1 MSFWTLIWRGLVFHA
16 RSHAGTLL
24 GVAVGSAILTG
35 ALLVGDSVRASLRQ
49 LALQR
54 LGKVTVALAGG
65 DRFFRSELAD
75 RLGLGYKPVAAPVMQ
90 LDATVA
96 TPDEKGR
103 ANGVQLLGV
112 DERFWRL
119 AAVEPEFPSPAE
131 DEVLLNARLMR
142 QLGVRPGDVVIVRA
156 SRPSSLSRETPLS
169 PQEDSSLSLRLTVA
183 AEVAADAMGSFGLRP
198 TQLPAMNAFVH
209 LGTLQKRLE
218 MEGRANVI
226 VAGGEGVDLA
236 TVKEG
241 LERSWD
247 LPDAELELRVLEDRG
262 VLELRSSRVFLEPV
276 VAGAAAELSEG
287 SQPILTMFV
296 NSLRHGDGSTPY
308 SMVCAADLEFMPS
321 GMATNE
327 IVLNDWTAEDLGAVV
342 GDEVEVRYYALT
354 TARRLEERS
363 AMFKVRA
370 VVPLAG
376 PAGDPELM
384 PMFPGVEKAESTR
397 DWDPTLPVSMSE
409 IRPKDEKYWEEHK
422 GTPKAFVSLAA
433 GQALW
438 SNRFG
443 DLTAVRFPG
452 DAGNLQQEKE
462 RRAAALK
469 EALGPGGFGMAF
481 QPVREQALASANQSQ
496 DFGGL
501 FIGFSFFLIV
511 AALLLVSLLFQFG
524 VERRAEETGTL
535 LALGLSP
542 KQVRRLWL
550 GEALGVAIAGSVLGM
565 ALGVGYAQL
574 MIRGL
579 ATLWRDA
586 VGTSALA
593 YYGSGS
599 TLIAGTL
606 GGVVVALVTIWLA
619 LRKQAHQPARLLLA
633 GEAFAEDTDGG
644 ASQARGQGRR
654 GGLAMVLLGG
664 GLLLAVQAV
673 VRGETTS
680 AGTFFGAGSMALL
693 GGMAGAGWW
702 LTKLRVT
709 ESGRE
714 LTLVSLGV
722 RNAGRRRGR
731 SLSIVGL
738 LASGCF
744 LVAAI
749 GVFRLDAVRD
759 ASQRSAGT
767 GGFALV
773 GEATFPVI
781 QDLNTEDGLDFYAL
795 EAGDLQGATIVPLR
809 VRDGDEASCLNL
821 NRARTPRLLGVEAE
835 ALASRGA
842 FTFAKVMEGAD
853 RSEGWRLLLKSG
865 RDAATDAPVPAV
877 GDLNSILWAMG
888 RKVGDVLDYTDEQG
902 RTFKVQLVGAV
913 ANSILQGSLL
923 IDEKAFLERFPSEP
937 GFRMFLVDAEP
948 DKAAA
953 VRETLTKGLSAAG
966 VEFNSAAERLNGF
979 NAVQNTYLGT
989 FQLLGGLGVVLGSF
1003 GLGVVV
1009 LRNVLERRGELALM
1023 LAVGFERGAIGR
1035 VVLVEHAGL
1044 LLAGLFLGVGAAL
1057 LAVLPSVLSP
1067 TGELPFTGLGLTL
1080 GAVLVS
1086 GWIWTWLATRAA
1098 LRGRLL
1104 DGLRNE

>member
-1 MSFWTLIWRGLVFHA
+1 MSFWTLIWRGLAFHA
-16 RSHAGTLL
+16 RSHIGTLL

-35 ALLVGDSVRASLRQ
+35 ALLVGDSVRESLRQ

-54 LGKVTVALAGG
+54 LGKVDVALAGG

-75 RLGLGYKPVAAPVMQ
+75 RLGLGYRPVAAPVMQ

-96 TPDEKGR
+96 TPDDKGR

-119 AAVEPEFPSPAE
+119 AVVEPEFPSPAE
-131 DEVLLNARLMR
+131 DEVLLNGRLMR
-142 QLGVRPGDVVIVRA
+142 QLGVKPGDVVIVRA

-169 PQEDSSLSLRLTVA
+169 PQEDSSVNLRLTVA
-183 AEVAADAMGSFGLRP
+183 AEVGAEAMGSFGLRP
-198 TQLPAMNAFVH
+198 SQLPAMNAFVH

-218 MEGRANVI
+218 MEGRANVLL
-226 VAGGEGVDLA
+226 AGGEGVDLA
-236 TVKEG
+236 AVEEG
-241 LERSWD
+241 LERAWD
-247 LPDAELELRVLEDRG
+247 LPDAELDMRVLPDRG
-262 VLELRSSRVFLEPV
+262 VVELRSSRVFLEPV
-276 VAGAAAELSEG
+276 VAGAAAELWTG

-296 NSLRHGDGSTPY
+296 NSLRHGGESTPY
-308 SMVCAADLEFMPS
+308 SMVCAADLGFMPT

-327 IVLNDWTAEDLGAVV
+327 IVLNDWTAEDLGAGV
-342 GDEVEVRYYALT
+342 GDEVEVRFYALT

-363 AMFKVRA
+363 AVFTVRA
-370 VVPLAG
+370 VVPLSG

-409 IRPKDEKYWEEHK
+409 IRPKDETYWEEHK

-443 DLTAVRFPG
+443 DLTAVRLSG
-452 DAGNLQQEKE
+452 GGGNLEEE
-462 RRAAALK
+462 RDRKAAALK
-469 EALGPGGFGMAF
+469 GALGPGSFGLAF
-481 QPVREQALASANQSQ
+481 EPVREQALASANQSQ

-501 FIGFSFFLIV
+501 FIGFSFFLII

-542 KQVRRLWL
+542 RQVRRLWL
-550 GEALGVAIAGSVLGM
+550 GEAMGVAIAGSLAGM

-599 TLIAGTL
+599 TLMAGAI
-606 GGVVVALVTIWLA
+606 GGAAVALLTIWLA
-619 LRKQAHQPARLLLA
+619 LRKQARQPARLLLA
-633 GEAFAEDTDGG
+633 GEVLADDTHG
-644 ASQARGQGRR
+644 AGQLARGQTRR
-654 GGLAMVLLGG
+654 GWLAAGLLGG

-693 GGMAGAGWW
+693 GGMAAAGWW
-702 LTKLRVT
+702 FTRLRIA

-722 RNAGRRRGR
+722 RNASRRRGR

-759 ASQRSAGT
+759 ASERSAGT

-781 QDLNTEDGLDFYAL
+781 QDLNTQDGLDFYAL
-795 EAGDLQGATIVPLR
+795 DEGDLQGATIVPLR

-821 NRARTPRLLGVEAE
+821 NRARTPRLLGVDAE

-842 FTFAKVMEGAD
+842 FSFAKVMKGAD
-853 RSEGWRLLLKSG
+853 RGEGWRLLLKSG
-865 RDAATDAPVPAV
+865 GDAVVPAV

-913 ANSILQGSLL
+913 ANSILQGNLL
-923 IDEKAFLERFPSEP
+923 IDEQAFLERFPSEP
-937 GFRMFLVDAEP
+937 GFRMFLVDADE
-948 DKAAA
+948 DKAGV
-953 VRETLTKGLSAAG
+953 VREVLTEGLSVAG
-966 VEFNSAAERLNGF
+966 VEFSSTAERLNAF

-989 FQLLGGLGVVLGSF
+989 FQLLGGLGVILGSF

-1023 LAVGFERGAIGR
+1023 LAVGFERSAVGR

-1067 TGELPFTGLGLTL
+1067 SGELPVTGLGLTL

-1086 GWIWTWLATRAA
+1086 GWVWTWFATRAA